1 VIIKDLNRIIN
12 PEVFLQV
19 AEAAAAASGMEQ
31 LWESVA
37 GVLAPGLGGMGLAA
51 HIRDP
56 KSGDYST
63 KPLVTSASVCRPP
76 EAAWLDLVLE
86 EGSQR
91 RQEKADGDGTTTWR
105 SAWPLRASGIWFGA
119 MELCSDHPVDPDGQL
134 DRQMGLLAAQL
145 SGALLGLQTRSDL
158 QADKLRA
165 EGILESAPIGLA
177 LFDGQGR
184 VIFANA
190 TARGLFHDG
199 QPAALGL
206 RGPDA
211 GGRWLASAVQDIS
224 QGRQAAANRSLA
236 IEERHYGVW
245 LSPLTGREG
254 GVLGVFRS
262 LEEGFVN
269 GFRELT
275 SAIGNL
281 GDIELLAQSLLKEI
295 QRIVHYDGALLLT
308 REKGEQFRLMASVGL
323 PRSDDPAGQ
332 ELELSPGLALAA
344 VDETRSIIHTGQAGQ
359 ATQSL
364 GLKRLEPMLEE
375 ARSLVVS
382 PLAKHGNISGLVVL
396 ARNGGPGFLTD
407 QLPVI
412 DELCGLLY
420 RTVEHI
426 KSLVNVRRR
435 NQLRD
440 KLYEI
445 GFAAGSVLQVGSL
458 LSLMIRTIAKELRVE
473 EMGIYFYD
481 EVAERWSGK
490 SIMARDQDGG
500 FLGMVKSAG
509 IRLEPE
515 RLAEIKEVTAEVI
528 ARGLP
533 EIIPN
538 LGDDPRYLAPSPAAR
553 LRSGIWV
560 PLKVKDRSIG
570 ALAALSVRPNYF
582 GNEDQ
587 TLLLEIAPLVTFA
600 LRSAMLYEEIRREG
614 SRVGAIINSMPE
626 GLLMLDLDF
635 KVIMSNQSF
644 ERQWKLES
652 PVRPGADLVRDI
664 VPQLV
669 ERLTDPKPM
678 LDFYQSCATA
688 QSGTVEPVE
697 VELKG
702 RRFLKII
709 SFPVEQPERPHA
721 GLVILHQ
728 DITQQRNLEELRQ
741 EFVGMLSHDLRNPL
755 SAVIATLDLA
765 LDGSLGPLNNDQRQF
780 LGNAMND
787 SRRMLE
793 MLNDFLDGYKYEAV
807 ELKLEKAEFDIGQLV
822 ARTIEDFSPLASERQ
837 IELSQEE
844 PAVHMVVGD
853 EGKLNRV
860 ISNLISNA
868 IKFTPRGG
876 KVTLKVARRPRHTEV
891 SVTDTGEGIAE
902 DEREKIFEKFYQVE
916 KRRLGRK
923 AGTGL
928 GLPLCK
934 KVVEA
939 HGGSIWVESTPGQGS
954 RFAFTIPTDSEKH
967 K

>member
-1 VIIKDLNRIIN
+1 M
-12 PEVFLQV
+12 PEPIETEILLR
-19 AEAAAAASGMEQ
+19 AAAAASEAESADQ
-31 LWESVA
+31 LWEAVSQA
-37 GVLAPGLGGMGLAA
+37 LAPGTDGLGLAV
-51 HIRDP
+51 HLRDP
-56 KSGDYST
+56 KSGDYSARLIS
-63 KPLVTSASVCRPP
+63 PGPARGQPSPAS
-76 EAAWLDLVLE
+76 WLDQVLSQGPQQRK
-86 EGSQR
+86 EGDPALGATVWFS
-91 RQEKADGDGTTTWR
+91 G
-105 SAWPLRASGIWFGA
+105 WPLTARGIWFGVLEA
-119 MELCSDHPVDPDGQL
+119 CAQTPIEAGSELGRQL
-134 DRQMGLLAAQL
+134 ALLAVQL
-145 SGALLGLQTRSDL
+145 SGALLGSQMRGDL
-158 QADKLRA
+158 KRNQRQA
-165 EGILESAPIGLA
+165 EGIIESVPLGLA

-184 VIFANA
+184 TIFANA
-190 TARGLFHDG
+190 AARELLGEGLPSAQSLTG
-199 QPAALGL
+199 NPEASGWAAQ
-206 RGPDA
+206 A
-211 GGRWLASAVQDIS
+211 IKDIANGT
-224 QGRQAAANRSLA
+224 QEQARRSLA
-236 IEERHYGVW
+236 LGDRHFDLRLAPLPGPER
-245 LSPLTGREG
+245 S
-254 GVLGVFRS
+254 VLGVFRS
-262 LEEGFVN
+262 LEESYQS

-275 SAIGNL
+275 SAISNL
-281 GDIELLAQSLLKEI
+281 GDLEMFAQSLLREV

-308 REKGEQFRLMASVGL
+308 REKGEQFRLLASVGL
-323 PRSDDPAGQ
+323 ARGEENSGQELALAPGLVEAALSEGRSIVHNGPAGQ
-332 ELELSPGLALAA
+332 AA
-344 VDETRSIIHTGQAGQ
+344 QA
-359 ATQSL
+359 L
-364 GLKRLEPMLEE
+364 GLKRLEPLLAE
-375 ARSLVVS
+375 AGSLVVS
-382 PLAKHGNISGLVVL
+382 PLAKLGNVSGLVIL
-396 ARNGGPGFLTD
+396 ARHGGRQFQPGE
-407 QLPVI
+407 LPAI
-412 DELCGLLY
+412 DELCGQLY
-420 RTVEHI
+420 RSVEHI
-426 KSLVNVRRR
+426 KSLVSVRRR

-490 SIMARDQDGG
+490 SIMGRESDGG
-500 FLGMVKSAG
+500 FLGMVRSAG

-528 ARGLP
+528 ARGAA
-533 EIIPN
+533 EIIPS
-538 LGDDPRYLAPSPAAR
+538 LADDPRYLAPSQAAR

-570 ALAALSVRPNYF
+570 ALAALSAHASYF
-582 GNEDQ
+582 GQEDQ
-587 TLLLEIAPLVTFA
+587 SLLQEIAPLVTFA

-626 GLLMLDLDF
+626 GLLMLDIDF

-644 ERQWKLES
+644 ERQWRLEG

-669 ERLTDPKPM
+669 ERLTDPKPI

-688 QSGTVEPVE
+688 QSGAVGPVE

-709 SFPVEQPERPHA
+709 SFPVEQPDRPHA
-721 GLVILHQ
+721 GLVVLHQ
-728 DITQQRNLEELRQ
+728 DITEQRNLEELRQ

-793 MLNDFLDGYKYEAV
+793 MLNDFLDGYKYDAV
-807 ELKLEKAEFDIGQLV
+807 ELKLEMAEFDMSQLV
-822 ARTIEDFSPLASERQ
+822 ARAIDDFSPLASERQ
-837 IELSQEE
+837 IHLSQEE
-844 PAVHMVVGD
+844 PAVHMVMGD

-860 ISNLISNA
+860 VSNLISNA

-876 KVTLKVARRPRHTEV
+876 RVTLRVQRHPRSTEV
-891 SVTDTGEGIAE
+891 SVTDTGEGIPE
-902 DEREKIFEKFYQVE
+902 DERDKIFEKFYQVE

-939 HGGSIWVESTPGQGS
+939 HGGAIWVESTPGQGS
-954 RFAFTIPTDSEKH
+954 RFAFTIPGMSG
-967 K
+967 

>member
-1 VIIKDLNRIIN
+1 
-12 PEVFLQV
+12 
-19 AEAAAAASGMEQ
+19 
-31 LWESVA
+31 
-37 GVLAPGLGGMGLAA
+37 
-51 HIRDP
+51 
-56 KSGDYST
+56 
-63 KPLVTSASVCRPP
+63 
-76 EAAWLDLVLE
+76 
-86 EGSQR
+86 
-91 RQEKADGDGTTTWR
+91 
-105 SAWPLRASGIWFGA
+105 
-119 MELCSDHPVDPDGQL
+119 
-134 DRQMGLLAAQL
+134 
-145 SGALLGLQTRSDL
+145 
-158 QADKLRA
+158 
-165 EGILESAPIGLA
+165 
-177 LFDGQGR
+177 
-184 VIFANA
+184 
-190 TARGLFHDG
+190 
-199 QPAALGL
+199 
-206 RGPDA
+206 
-211 GGRWLASAVQDIS
+211 
-224 QGRQAAANRSLA
+224 
-236 IEERHYGVW
+236 
-245 LSPLTGREG
+245 
-254 GVLGVFRS
+254 
-262 LEEGFVN
+262 
-269 GFRELT
+269 
-275 SAIGNL
+275 
-281 GDIELLAQSLLKEI
+281 
-295 QRIVHYDGALLLT
+295 
-308 REKGEQFRLMASVGL
+308 
-323 PRSDDPAGQ
+323 
-332 ELELSPGLALAA
+332 
-344 VDETRSIIHTGQAGQ
+344 
-359 ATQSL
+359 
-364 GLKRLEPMLEE
+364 MLEE

-396 ARNGGPGFLTD
+396 ARNGGSEFLTD

-458 LSLMIRTIAKELRVE
+458 LSLMIRTIAKEIHAE

-528 ARGLP
+528 ARGAP

-538 LGDDPRYLAPSPAAR
+538 LAEDPRYVPPSSAAR
-553 LRSGIWV
+553 LRSGIWI
-560 PLKVKDRSIG
+560 PLKAKDKSIG
-570 ALAALSVRPNYF
+570 ALAALSAKPHYF
-582 GNEDQ
+582 GHEDQ
-587 TLLLEIAPLVTFA
+587 ALLQEIAPLVTFA

-635 KVIMSNQSF
+635 KVIMSNQSY
-644 ERQWKLES
+644 EQQWKLDGQ
-652 PVRPGADLVRDI
+652 VRPGADLVRDI
-664 VPQLV
+664 VPQMV
-669 ERLTDPKPM
+669 ERLTDPKPL

-688 QSGTVEPVE
+688 QSGTVGPVE

-709 SFPVEQPERPHA
+709 SFPVEQTDRPHA

-728 DITQQRNLEELRQ
+728 DITEQRNLEELRQ

-765 LDGSLGPLNNDQRQF
+765 LDGSLGPLNSDQRQF
-780 LGNAMND
+780 LGNAMSD

-807 ELKLEKAEFDIGQLV
+807 ELKLDKAEFDLGQLV
-822 ARTIEDFSPLASERQ
+822 ARTMEEFSPLASERQ
-837 IELSQEE
+837 IELVHED
-844 PAVHMVVGD
+844 PAVHMVRAD
-853 EGKLNRV
+853 EGKLIRV
-860 ISNLISNA
+860 VSNLISNA
-868 IKFTPRGG
+868 VKFTPRGG
-876 KVTLKVARRPRHTEV
+876 RVTLRVAPRPKSYEV
-891 SVTDTGEGIAE
+891 SVADTGEGIPPE
-902 DEREKIFEKFYQVE
+902 DLERIFEKFYQVE

-939 HGGSIWVESTPGQGS
+939 HGGSIWVESVHGQGS
-954 RFAFTIPTDSEKH
+954 RFTFTIPR
-967 K
+967 

>member
-1 VIIKDLNRIIN
+1 MGSQLRGDLKRNQRQSEGII
-12 PEVFLQV
+12 
-19 AEAAAAASGMEQ
+19 
-31 LWESVA
+31 ESV
-37 GVLAPGLGGMGLAA
+37 
-51 HIRDP
+51 
-56 KSGDYST
+56 
-63 KPLVTSASVCRPP
+63 PL
-76 EAAWLDLVLE
+76 
-86 EGSQR
+86 
-91 RQEKADGDGTTTWR
+91 
-105 SAWPLRASGIWFGA
+105 
-119 MELCSDHPVDPDGQL
+119 
-134 DRQMGLLAAQL
+134 
-145 SGALLGLQTRSDL
+145 
-158 QADKLRA
+158 
-165 EGILESAPIGLA
+165 GLA

-184 VIFANA
+184 AIFANA
-190 TARGLFHDG
+190 AARELFGEGAPSAQGLKGSPEAAGWAAQAIKDIADG
-199 QPAALGL
+199 TQE
-206 RGPDA
+206 
-211 GGRWLASAVQDIS
+211 
-224 QGRQAAANRSLA
+224 QARRSLA
-236 IEERHYGVW
+236 LEDRHFDLRLTPLPGPER
-245 LSPLTGREG
+245 S
-254 GVLGVFRS
+254 VLGVFRS
-262 LEEGFVN
+262 LEESYQI

-275 SAIGNL
+275 SAISNL
-281 GDIELLAQSLLKEI
+281 GDLEIFAQSLLREV

-308 REKGEQFRLMASVGL
+308 REKGEHFRLLASVGL
-323 PRSDDPAGQ
+323 VRSEDALGQ
-332 ELELSPGLALAA
+332 ELAPAPGLVEAALT
-344 VDETRSIIHTGQAGQ
+344 EGRSIIHNGPPGQAAQ
-359 ATQSL
+359 AL
-364 GLKRLEPMLEE
+364 GIKRLEPLLVE
-375 ARSLVVS
+375 AGSLVVS
-382 PLAKHGNISGLVVL
+382 PLAKPGKVSGLVVL
-396 ARNGGPGFLTD
+396 ARQGERQFQPG
-407 QLPVI
+407 QLPAI
-412 DELCGLLY
+412 DELCGQLY
-420 RTVEHI
+420 RSVEHI
-426 KSLVNVRRR
+426 KSLVSVRRR

-490 SIMARDQDGG
+490 SIMGRESDGG
-500 FLGMVKSAG
+500 FLGMVRSSG

-528 ARGLP
+528 ARGAP
-533 EIIPN
+533 EIIPS
-538 LGDDPRYLAPSPAAR
+538 LAEDPRYMAPSPAAR

-570 ALAALSVRPNYF
+570 ALAALSAHANYF
-582 GNEDQ
+582 GQEDQ
-587 TLLLEIAPLVTFA
+587 SLLQEIAPLVTFA

-626 GLLMLDLDF
+626 GLLMLDIDF

-644 ERQWKLES
+644 ERQWRLEG

-669 ERLTDPKPM
+669 ERLTDSKPM

-688 QSGTVEPVE
+688 QSGAVGPVE

-709 SFPVEQPERPHA
+709 SFPVEQPDRPHA

-728 DITQQRNLEELRQ
+728 DITEQRNLEELRQ

-793 MLNDFLDGYKYEAV
+793 MLNDFLDGYKYDAV

-822 ARTIEDFSPLASERQ
+822 ARTIDDFSPLASERQ

-876 KVTLKVARRPRHTEV
+876 RVTLRVQRHPRSTEV
-891 SVTDTGEGIAE
+891 SVTDTGEGIPE
-902 DEREKIFEKFYQVE
+902 DERDKIFEKFYQVE

-939 HGGSIWVESTPGQGS
+939 HGGAIWVESTPGQGS
-954 RFAFTIPTDSEKH
+954 RFAFTIPG
-967 K
+967 

>member
-1 VIIKDLNRIIN
+1 MLR
-12 PEVFLQV
+12 
-19 AEAAAAASGMEQ
+19 AAAAAAEAESADQ
-31 LWESVA
+31 LWDALSRA
-37 GVLAPGLGGMGLAA
+37 MGPGPDGLGLTVQL
-51 HIRDP
+51 RDP
-56 KSGDYST
+56 KSGDYSARLIS
-63 KPLVTSASVCRPP
+63 PGPACGQPSSSS
-76 EAAWLDLVLE
+76 WLDQVLSHGPQQRKA
-86 EGSQR
+86 EGPALES
-91 RQEKADGDGTTTWR
+91 AVWL
-105 SAWPLRASGIWFGA
+105 SAWPLTARGIWFGVLEA
-119 MELCSDHPVDPDGQL
+119 CSPEPIEADGELGRQL
-134 DRQMGLLAAQL
+134 ALLAVQL
-145 SGALLGLQTRSDL
+145 SGALMGSQLRGDL
-158 QADKLRA
+158 IRNQRRA
-165 EGILESAPIGLA
+165 EGIIESVPMGLA

-184 VIFANA
+184 AIFANA
-190 TARGLFHDG
+190 AARELFGEGVPSAQGLKGSPEDG
-199 QPAALGL
+199 GWAA
-206 RGPDA
+206 
-211 GGRWLASAVQDIS
+211 
-224 QGRQAAANRSLA
+224 QAIKGIADGTQEQARRSLVLA
-236 IEERHYGVW
+236 DRHFDLRLTSLPGPER
-245 LSPLTGREG
+245 S
-254 GVLGVFRS
+254 VLGIFRS
-262 LEEGFVN
+262 LEESYQI

-275 SAIGNL
+275 TAISNL
-281 GDIELLAQSLLKEI
+281 GDLEVFAQSLLREV

-308 REKGEQFRLMASVGL
+308 REKGEQFRLLTSVGL
-323 PRSDDPAGQ
+323 AGSEEALGQ
-332 ELELSPGLALAA
+332 ELVPSPGLVEAALT
-344 VDETRSIIHTGQAGQ
+344 EGRSIIHNGAAGQ
-359 ATQSL
+359 AVQAL
-364 GLKRLEPMLEE
+364 GIKKLEPLLAEVG
-375 ARSLVVS
+375 SLVVS
-382 PLAKHGNISGLVVL
+382 PLAMPGKISGLVIL
-396 ARNGGPGFLTD
+396 ARHGERQFQPD
-407 QLPVI
+407 QLPAI
-412 DELCGLLY
+412 DELCGQLY
-420 RTVEHI
+420 RSVEHI
-426 KSLVNVRRR
+426 RSLVSVRRR

-490 SIMARDQDGG
+490 SIMGRESDGG

-528 ARGLP
+528 ARGAP
-533 EIIPN
+533 EIIPT
-538 LGDDPRYLAPSPAAR
+538 LAMDPRYIAPSPAAR

-570 ALAALSVRPNYF
+570 ALTALSAHANYF
-582 GNEDQ
+582 GQEDQ
-587 TLLLEIAPLVTFA
+587 SLLQEIAPLVTFA

-626 GLLMLDLDF
+626 GLLMLDIDF

-644 ERQWKLES
+644 ERQWRLES

-669 ERLTDPKPM
+669 DRLSDPKPM

-688 QSGTVEPVE
+688 QSGAVGPVE

-709 SFPVEQPERPHA
+709 SFPVEQPDRPHA

-728 DITQQRNLEELRQ
+728 DITEQRNLEELRQ

-793 MLNDFLDGYKYEAV
+793 MLNDFLDGYKYDAV
-807 ELKLEKAEFDIGQLV
+807 ELKLEKTEFDISQLV
-822 ARTIEDFSPLASERQ
+822 ARAIDDFSPLASERQ
-837 IELSQEE
+837 IQLSQEE

-860 ISNLISNA
+860 VSNLISNA

-876 KVTLKVARRPRHTEV
+876 RVTLRVQRHPRATEV
-891 SVTDTGEGIAE
+891 SVTDTGEGIPE

-939 HGGSIWVESTPGQGS
+939 HGGAIWVESTPGQGS
-954 RFAFTIPTDSEKH
+954 RFAFTIPG
-967 K
+967 

>member
-1 VIIKDLNRIIN
+1 MKGTEEDNRGGAIS
-12 PEVFLQV
+12 PEAMLRI
-19 AEAAAAASGMEQ
+19 AEAAALAEEREQ
-31 LWESVA
+31 LWKAMSEALSPE
-37 GVLAPGLGGMGLAA
+37 LDGLGLAV
-51 HIRDP
+51 HLRDP
-56 KSGDYST
+56 KSGEYSVQRLLDS
-63 KPLVTSASVCRPP
+63 PDCAPDP
-76 EAAWLDLVLE
+76 DAAWLDRVLG
-86 EGSQR
+86 EGPQQCQVSVP
-91 RQEKADGDGTTTWR
+91 DGRSYWR
-105 SAWPLRASGIWFGA
+105 SAWPLAARDIWFGVLEA
-119 MELCSDHPVDPDGQL
+119 CASSQIDDGGELG
-134 DRQMGLLAAQL
+134 RQMRTVSAQA
-145 SGALLGLQTRSDL
+145 SGALLGMQTRGDQL
-158 QADKLRA
+158 NGRRQAEAMFELVP
-165 EGILESAPIGLA
+165 LGLA
-177 LFDGQGR
+177 LFDAQGR

-190 TARGLFHDG
+190 AARELFEEG
-199 QPAALGL
+199 QPSAAGL
-206 RGPDA
+206 KGEEA
-211 GGRWLASAVQDIS
+211 GGQWLASAVEEASRNGKKDLH
-224 QGRQAAANRSLA
+224 RKLTVD
-236 IEERHYGVW
+236 ERHFGVW
-245 LSPLTGREG
+245 LSPLAGREG

-262 LEEGFVN
+262 LEETYLN

-275 SAIGNL
+275 SAISNL
-281 GDIELLAQSLLKEI
+281 GDLELFTQSMLREV
-295 QRIVHYDGALLLT
+295 QRIVPYDGAMLLT

-323 PRSDDPAGQ
+323 ARNDEIASQ
-332 ELELSPGLALAA
+332 ELKPSAGLAEA
-344 VDETRSIIHTGQAGQ
+344 VLSEARSIIHTGPAGQ
-359 ATQSL
+359 AAHSL
-364 GLKRLEPMLEE
+364 GFKKLEPLLGE
-375 ARSLVVS
+375 AGSLVVS
-382 PLAKHGNISGLVVL
+382 PLARQGKISGLVVL
-396 ARNGGPGFLTD
+396 ARNGGRVFQPD
-407 QLPVI
+407 QLPAI

-426 KSLVNVRRR
+426 KSLVSARHK

-473 EMGIYFYD
+473 EMGIFFYD

-490 SIMARDQDGG
+490 SIMGRDSDGG

-528 ARGLP
+528 ARGVP
-533 EIIPN
+533 EIIPS
-538 LGDDPRYLAPSPAAR
+538 LAEDPRYVPPAPGAR

-570 ALAALSVRPNYF
+570 ALTALSAKPDYF
-582 GNEDQ
+582 GHDDQ
-587 TLLLEIAPLVTFA
+587 DLLQEIAPLVTFA

-626 GLLMLDLDF
+626 GLLMLDIDF

-644 ERQWKLES
+644 ERQWRMEA

-664 VPQLV
+664 VPLLV
-669 ERLTDPKPM
+669 ERLSDPKPM

-688 QSGTVEPVE
+688 QSGVVGPVE

-709 SFPVEQPERPHA
+709 SFPVEQPDRPHA

-728 DITQQRNLEELRQ
+728 DTTEQRNLEELRQ

-793 MLNDFLDGYKYEAV
+793 MLNDFLDGYKYDAV
-807 ELKLEKAEFDIGQLV
+807 ELKLEKAEFDMGQLV
-822 ARTIEDFSPLASERQ
+822 SRAIDDFSPLASERQ
-837 IELSQEE
+837 IQISQEE
-844 PAVHMVVGD
+844 PSVHMVLGD

-860 ISNLISNA
+860 VSNLISNA

-876 KVTLKVARRPRHTEV
+876 RVALRVQRHPKYTEV
-891 SVTDTGEGIAE
+891 SVSDTGEGIPE
-902 DEREKIFEKFYQVE
+902 DERDKIFEKFYQVE

-939 HGGSIWVESTPGQGS
+939 HGGSIWVESVHGQGS
-954 RFAFTIPTDSEKH
+954 RFAFTIPH
-967 K
+967 

>member
-1 VIIKDLNRIIN
+1 MLR
-12 PEVFLQV
+12 
-19 AEAAAAASGMEQ
+19 AAAAAAEAENTDQ
-31 LWESVA
+31 LWEALSRA
-37 GVLAPGLGGMGLAA
+37 MDPMPDGLGLAVQL
-51 HIRDP
+51 RDP
-56 KSGDYST
+56 KSGDYSA
-63 KPLVTSASVCRPP
+63 KILSLGPACGQPSAAS
-76 EAAWLDLVLE
+76 WLDQVLSQGPQQRKV
-86 EGSQR
+86 EGSA
-91 RQEKADGDGTTTWR
+91 QEPAVWL
-105 SAWPLRASGIWFGA
+105 SAWPLTARGIWFGVLEA
-119 MELCSDHPVDPDGQL
+119 CALGPIEAGGDLGRQL
-134 DRQMGLLAAQL
+134 GLLAVQL
-145 SGALLGLQTRSDL
+145 SGALLASQLKGDL
-158 QADKLRA
+158 KKNQKQA
-165 EGILESAPIGLA
+165 EGILESVPLGLA

-184 VIFANA
+184 TIFANA
-190 TARGLFHDG
+190 AARELFGEGTPSVQGLKG
-199 QPAALGL
+199 NPEVAEWATQAIK
-206 RGPDA
+206 
-211 GGRWLASAVQDIS
+211 DIANGT
-224 QGRQAAANRSLA
+224 QEQARRSLA
-236 IEERHYGVW
+236 LEDRHFEIRLALLPGPER
-245 LSPLTGREG
+245 S
-254 GVLGVFRS
+254 VLGVFRN
-262 LEEGFVN
+262 LEESYQS

-275 SAIGNL
+275 TAISNL
-281 GDIELLAQSLLKEI
+281 GDLEIFAQSLLREV
-295 QRIVHYDGALLLT
+295 QRIVHYDGAVLLT
-308 REKGEQFRLMASVGL
+308 REKGEQFRLLASVGL
-323 PRSDDPAGQ
+323 ARSEEVLGQ
-332 ELELSPGLALAA
+332 ELVPAPGLVEAALT
-344 VDETRSIIHTGQAGQ
+344 EGRSIIHNGPPGQAVQ
-359 ATQSL
+359 AL
-364 GLKRLEPMLEE
+364 GLRRLEPLLAE
-375 ARSLVVS
+375 AGSLVVS
-382 PLAKHGNISGLVVL
+382 PLAKLGNVSGLVVL
-396 ARNGGPGFLTD
+396 ARHGERQFQPA
-407 QLPVI
+407 QLPAI
-412 DELCGLLY
+412 DELCGQLY
-420 RTVEHI
+420 RSVEHI
-426 KSLVNVRRR
+426 RSLVSVRRR

-490 SIMARDQDGG
+490 SILGRESDGG
-500 FLGMVKSAG
+500 FLGMVRSSG

-528 ARGLP
+528 ARGVP
-533 EIIPN
+533 EIIPS
-538 LGDDPRYLAPSPAAR
+538 LTEDPRYLAPSPAAR

-570 ALAALSVRPNYF
+570 ALTALSAHPNYF
-582 GNEDQ
+582 GQEDQ
-587 TLLLEIAPLVTFA
+587 SLLLDIAPLVTFA

-626 GLLMLDLDF
+626 GLLMLDIDF

-644 ERQWKLES
+644 ERQWRLEG
-652 PVRPGADLVRDI
+652 PVRPGADLVSDI

-688 QSGTVEPVE
+688 QSGAVGPVE

-702 RRFLKII
+702 RRFLKVI
-709 SFPVEQPERPHA
+709 SFPVEQPDRPHA

-728 DITQQRNLEELRQ
+728 DITEQRNLEELRQ

-793 MLNDFLDGYKYEAV
+793 MLNDFLDGYKYDAV

-822 ARTIEDFSPLASERQ
+822 ARAIDDFSPLASERQ
-837 IELSQEE
+837 IQLSQEE

-860 ISNLISNA
+860 VSNLISNA

-876 KVTLKVARRPRHTEV
+876 KVTLKVQRHPRSTEV
-891 SVTDTGEGIAE
+891 SVTDTGEGIPE
-902 DEREKIFEKFYQVE
+902 EEREKIFEKFYQVE

-939 HGGSIWVESTPGQGS
+939 HGGAIWVESTPGQGS
-954 RFAFTIPTDSEKH
+954 RFAFTIPG
-967 K
+967 